1 MKWMLA
7 VAALA
12 VCGLATAATV
22 EERYNQSCVFCHA
35 SGAAGAPKT
44 GDQAAWAPRLEK
56 GMDTLVKNTREG
68 IGAMPPRSRTPTS
81 TLLRR
86 FRRCASLKIRREE
99 RGVKRKCS
107 GGVKTEEA

>member
-68 IGAMPPRSRTPTS
+68 IGAMPPRGM
-81 TLLRR
+81 
-86 FRRCASLKIRREE
+86 C
-99 RGVKRKCS
+99 GDCS
-107 GGVKTEEA
+107 DDEYRALIEYMIK